1 MTARQAI
8 ESLQKSFP
16 GEAQDAELLAM
27 YEMNGQRVAEPII
40 AFGMIPQGD
49 TFMIAAI
56 TQSEVAR
63 VIQRD
68 GKPPEIGKI
77 SEA

>member
-8 ESLQKSFP
+8 EMLQKSFP
-16 GEAQDAELLAM
+16 GEALDAEFLAI
-27 YEMNGQRVAEPII
+27 YELNGQRASEPII

-49 TFMIAAI
+49 SYMIAAI

-63 VIQRD
+63 VMIRD
-68 GKPPEIGKI
+68 GKPMEIGKI
-77 SEA
+77 SPA